1 MSRRLPLFV
10 TLALLQ
16 TLLAG
21 IAHSQTFYFSDG
33 RKASMPEAKI
43 RGTNI
48 IVPLKVTGAD
58 GGADGGAAEQTLPI
72 SKITRIDWPAPPA
85 IAAAEA
91 DLKAG
96 MPADALKK
104 IDAILLEQELFREI
118 PGSWWNQGAVVKAV
132 ALARLGKDVDAGVML
147 ERMRRAKAPAE
158 NISRG
163 EVAIIDQLVVAGKTD
178 EATTRLDKLMET
190 VTDDGGLAAIAITKG
205 RIFERA
211 GKTQEALLSYLRVP
225 VFYPSEEDKMPAALL
240 GAARAYKKL
249 GDEARAASTLAT
261 LASRFP
267 NSPEAA
273 KAKL

>member
-1 MSRRLPLFV
+1 MSRRLSQLL
-10 TLALLQ
+10 TLALVQSLF
-16 TLLAG
+16 AG
-21 IAHSQTFYFSDG
+21 AAFSQTFYFSDG
-33 RKASMPEAKI
+33 RKASMPEAKT

-48 IVPLKVTGAD
+48 VVPLKVAGTD
-58 GGADGGAAEQTLPI
+58 GGSASVTLPI
-72 SKITRIDWPAPPA
+72 SSLARIEWPAPAA
-85 IAAAEA
+85 IADAEA
-91 DLKAG
+91 DLKADK
-96 MPADALKK
+96 PADALKK
-104 IDAILLEQELFREI
+104 IDAILPEQELFRDI

-158 NISRG
+158 DISRG

-178 EATTRLDKLMET
+178 DATARLEKLSET

-261 LASRFP
+261 LSTRFP

-273 KAKL
+273 QAKL